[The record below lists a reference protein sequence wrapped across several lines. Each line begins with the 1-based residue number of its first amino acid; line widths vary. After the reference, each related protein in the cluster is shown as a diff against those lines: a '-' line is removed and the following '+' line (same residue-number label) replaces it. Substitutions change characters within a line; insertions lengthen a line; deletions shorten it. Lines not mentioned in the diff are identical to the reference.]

1 LIISEKYNKILWLV
15 RDKWYTMSYMKSL
28 SLARPLVL
36 ATVGLPGSGKSF
48 FARQFSETFGAPV
61 VSADRLRF
69 VAGSET
75 IAPLASYIME
85 ELFKT
90 QKTFIVDG
98 LAATRTERVE
108 LRKAAKA
115 KGYDVLLIWVQT
127 DATTSQYR
135 SMRRSKRREDD
146 KYNSPLTSEEYDRQA
161 RRFYAPI
168 ASEPVVVVSG
178 KHTYATQ
185 ARIVLK
191 KLVAPRAEDARAR
204 TIVGRPGHSINE
216 EPDHNDG
223 PTPRRNVLVR

>member
-1 LIISEKYNKILWLV
+1 
-15 RDKWYTMSYMKSL
+15 MKSL
-28 SLARPLVL
+28 SLAKPLVL
-36 ATVGLPGSGKSF
+36 ATVGLPGAGKSF

-61 VSADRLRF
+61 VSADRLRHMTGGDA
-69 VAGSET
+69 V
-75 IAPLASYIME
+75 APLAGYLME

-98 LAATRTERVE
+98 MAATRADRVE

-127 DATTSQYR
+127 DATTAQYR
-135 SMRRSKRREDD
+135 SMKRSSRREDD
-146 KYNSPLTSEEYDRQA
+146 KYNVALTSEEYDRQA

-168 ASEPVVVVSG
+168 ASESVVVVSG

-191 KLVAPRAEDARAR
+191 KLVAPRAEDIKARS
-204 TIVGRPGHSINE
+204 IVGRPGHAINE
-216 EPDHNDG
+216 ESDRNDSQQ
-223 PTPRRNVLVR
+223 PRRNVLVR